1 MPLAI
6 QMPDSTPTSSTYR
19 WVSAAFGAFLIVIAG
34 LIVSVS
40 ELSLGPLAAA
50 AVIGLLG
57 VDAVVSAYRK
67 TRSLISRIGPLP

>member
-1 MPLAI
+1 
-6 QMPDSTPTSSTYR
+6 MPDSTSPSSTNR
-19 WVSAAFGAFLIVIAG
+19 WVSAAFGAFLIVTAG

-50 AVIGLLG
+50 ALIGLLG